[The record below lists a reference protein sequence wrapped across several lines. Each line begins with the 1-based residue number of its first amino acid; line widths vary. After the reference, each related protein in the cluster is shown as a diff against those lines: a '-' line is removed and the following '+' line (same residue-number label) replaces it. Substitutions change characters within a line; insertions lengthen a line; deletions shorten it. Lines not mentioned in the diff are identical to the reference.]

1 MKQNITNFLTSDK
14 GIFAD
19 AAMLVIMPTII
30 LTGPFVQLNLAIC
43 VVLALLYAWLQ
54 GGIGKN
60 LGFRKPASFGRLLL
74 YSFGLAIAFIIAL
87 YPVAPLVEYLTGVP
101 HDASAFDV
109 LRGNLPNYLI
119 MLAMGWI
126 IGGFFEEILFRAFMM
141 KTIMRLLGNGLPGTI
156 IATVIPAAFFGY
168 LHGYQGLT
176 GQILT
181 GTIGFGLALLY
192 LRNGH
197 NTWQN
202 ILIHGIID
210 TILFTLIF
218 LNLDKVLGLI

>member
-54 GGIGKN
+54 GGIGKY
-60 LGFRKPASFGRLLL
+60 LGFRKPASFSRLLL

-141 KTIMRLLGNGLPGTI
+141 KTIMRLFGNGLPGTI
-156 IATVIPAAFFGY
+156 IAAVIPAAFFGY

-197 NTWQN
+197 NHQ
-202 ILIHGIID
+202 
-210 TILFTLIF
+210 TL
-218 LNLDKVLGLI
+218 L